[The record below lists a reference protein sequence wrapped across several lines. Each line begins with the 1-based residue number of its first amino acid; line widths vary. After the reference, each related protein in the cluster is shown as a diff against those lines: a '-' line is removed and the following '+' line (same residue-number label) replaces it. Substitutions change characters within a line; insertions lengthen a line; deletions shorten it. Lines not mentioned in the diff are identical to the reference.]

1 MIADIWILMPVMHS
15 LSNGGKVKIPTQPL
29 RMLRLFKLTRMAR
42 LMHVFPELV
51 TMIKGLCRSLRAISS
66 CGILIILMVYTWAI
80 LIHMLMKDEEEFNK
94 NLYDE
99 MELDFSSIVHCMWTL
114 ILCGTLLLDGASV
127 VMTQLLFSGQLNQ
140 TLGGLFF
147 LMFALLSALLILQM
161 LIGVLC
167 DVVSSVGRE
176 QRDALA
182 VGLVKQV
189 LLGELQQFDGGDG
202 KISQIELMSVM
213 NNPNS
218 LALINKLNINRLFFL
233 ELAKMMFA
241 KPGAQVSIK
250 NILESPPLMDCYMMP
265 S

>member
-1 MIADIWILMPVMHS
+1 
-15 LSNGGKVKIPTQPL
+15 
-29 RMLRLFKLTRMAR
+29 
-42 LMHVFPELV
+42 
-51 TMIKGLCRSLRAISS
+51 
-66 CGILIILMVYTWAI
+66 
-80 LIHMLMKDEEEFNK
+80 
-94 NLYDE
+94 
-99 MELDFSSIVHCMWTL
+99 
-114 ILCGTLLLDGASV
+114 
-127 VMTQLLFSGQLNQ
+127 MTQLLFSGQLNQ

-147 LMFALLSALLILQM
+147 LAFALLSALLILQM

-241 KPGAQVSIK
+241 NPDSQVAIK
-250 NILESPPLMDCYMMP
+250 NVLDLLILCRGDNQATVQTLAGGFGFLFAELIEVKHSLVQSIQFLKASPQTVEKIDRYSL
-265 S
+265 